1 MKSLSGE
8 QIQDLEHY
16 LTPHLEHDKPD
27 TAVIHIESKNVSYNN
42 LDIDVSI
49 LAGNIIKIGN
59 KCNFYGLEA
68 VVTSSLFIKESNRFS
83 SLIRKINDELL
94 VLESFINFILFHM
107 ITSIESIYVGMVY
120 I

>member
-1 MKSLSGE
+1 MTSFSGA

-27 TAVIHIESKNVSYNN
+27 TTVIHIESKNVSYNN

-59 KCNFYGLEA
+59 KCNCYGLEGNI
-68 VVTSSLFIKESNRFS
+68 FRFYK
-83 SLIRKINDELL
+83 RK
-94 VLESFINFILFHM
+94 
-107 ITSIESIYVGMVY
+107 
-120 I
+120 